1 MQDNLNKE
9 FKPTSWAIDNKVSIY
24 VATIIIALAG
34 ILSYMSLPKE
44 QFPEVVFP
52 QFYINTVYN
61 GTAPEDMETLVTKPI
76 EKQLGGISGVKEI
89 KSTSLQD
96 FSIITIEFNTDVDI
110 ETARQEVREKVDDAR
125 PDLPTDLA
133 QNGQEPQ
140 IIKIDVSQIPI
151 MNVNLSGDF
160 DLQSLKKYADEMQD
174 RIEALT
180 EITRVDIVGALEREI
195 QINVDKYKMDA
206 ARISFEDIVGAI
218 SAENRTISGG
228 LVSMDGQKRTLS
240 IKGEYKDPTRI
251 GNIIVRGQS
260 GAVVYLKDIA
270 EVVDGFEEQES
281 YARLNGKNVITLNVI
296 KQSGKN
302 LIDASDKIRAIIA
315 DMQENYLPQGL
326 DVTITADQ
334 SKSTRVTLHD
344 LINTIIIGFVLVT
357 VILMFF
363 MGAVNAIFVAL
374 SVPISMFIAFLM
386 MPMFDFTLNMMV
398 LFSFLLA
405 LGIVVDDAIV
415 VIENVHRIFQER
427 HDLGIV
433 KAAKIAAGEV
443 FLPVLS
449 GTLTV
454 LAPFVPLLF
463 WPGVIGSFMFFL
475 PVTLIVTLGASLFV
489 AYIINPVFAVD
500 FMDRHEGEHH
510 PRPRFDRKFTILTA
524 VFALIALVAY
534 AAGSTGVGNFVIFI
548 YLMIV
553 LERFWL
559 GGVARRFQQQVWPRV
574 QHWYSRRLAWCLVG
588 WRPVG
593 ILLATFG
600 LLVFSL
606 IVTAIRNPKVN
617 FFPQAD
623 PNFIYT
629 YIELPNG
636 TDQEYTDSITHIVED
651 RITKVVGRNNP
662 IVESIISNVAVGAGD
677 PNEMDLSVQPQKGKV
692 TVAFVEFGARN
703 GQSTVAYLDKIRE
716 AVKGIPGAD
725 ITVEQEQGGP
735 PTGKPINIEISGDEF
750 EELVITSD
758 RLKRYLDSLQIGGVE
773 ELKSD
778 FQSNK
783 PEIVVNIDRER
794 ANKEGISTATIG
806 MALRN
811 ALYGV
816 EASKFRDPE
825 DDYPIMVRFKEDQ
838 RNNIN
843 TLMNLNIV
851 YRDMNMGGAIRQ
863 VPLAAVADIRY
874 SNTYASIKRIDQ
886 ERVVTLYSNVLTG
899 YNTNEVVQN
908 IQNAIRDFNRP
919 DGISIKMTGEQED
932 QQETMNFLLLAML
945 GAVGLMMMIMVTQFN
960 SIGRPLIIAMEI
972 VFSIIGVFLGFAVF
986 GMEISIVMTGVG
998 IMALAGIV
1006 VRNGIVLVEFTDL
1019 LVKQGASVYDAV
1031 VEAGKI
1037 RMTPVLL
1044 TAIAAILGLIPLA
1057 VGLNIDFA
1065 TLFSEGNPHIFF
1077 GGDNVAFWGPLAW
1090 TMVFG
1095 LIFATF
1101 LTLILVPV
1109 MYAMNK
1115 RSIDVLDHY
1124 RLPRGL
1130 KYVPFLVLI
1139 LKLFMKKET
1148 VRKLHDPEYVSPRPY
1163 DFFNGESGPEDQEQ
1177 ARVVKKKGVP
1187 AG

>member
-9 FKPTSWAIDNKVSIY
+9 FKPTSWSIDNKVSIY
-24 VATIIIALAG
+24 VATIIIAFAG
-34 ILSYMSLPKE
+34 ILSYISLPKE

-52 QFYINTVYN
+52 QFYINTLYP

-96 FSIITIEFNTDVDI
+96 YSIITIEFNTDVDI
-110 ETARQEVREKVDDAR
+110 ETARQEVREKVDEAKA
-125 PDLPTDLA
+125 DLPSDLTV
-133 QNGQEPQ
+133 NGKEPQ

-180 EITRVDIVGALEREI
+180 EITRVDIVGALDREI

-206 ARISFEDIVGAI
+206 ARISFDDIINAVG
-218 SAENRTISGG
+218 AENRTVSGG

-240 IKGEYKDPTRI
+240 VKGEYKDASKI
-251 GNIIVRGQS
+251 GNIVVRGMS
-260 GAVVYLKDIA
+260 GAVVYLRDVA
-270 EVVDGFEEQES
+270 DVVDGFKEQES

-302 LIDASDKIRAIIA
+302 LIDASDKIRGIIA
-315 DMQENYLPQGL
+315 DMQKSYLPKGL
-326 DVTITADQ
+326 KVDITADQ

-357 VILMFF
+357 IILMFF
-363 MGAVNAIFVAL
+363 MGAINAIFVAM
-374 SVPISMFIAFLM
+374 SVPISMFIAFLIL
-386 MPMFDFTLNMMV
+386 PTFDFTLNMMV

-415 VIENVHRIFQER
+415 VIENVHRIFHER

-475 PVTLIVTLGASLFV
+475 PVTLIVTLGASLVV

-500 FMDRHEGEHH
+500 FMDRHEGEEH
-510 PRPRFDRKFTILTA
+510 PKPKFDKKFKIITA
-524 VFALIALVAY
+524 VFAVIALIAY
-534 AAGSTGVGNFVIFI
+534 ANSFGVGNFVVFM
-548 YLMIV
+548 YLLVV

-559 GGVARRFQQQVWPRV
+559 GGVARRFQQHTWPKV
-574 QHWYSRRLAWCLVG
+574 QEWYHRRLEWCLKG
-588 WRPVG
+588 WRPIG
-593 ILLATFG
+593 ILFATFG
-600 LLVFSL
+600 LLIFSIIL
-606 IVTAIRNPKVN
+606 TGIRNPKVV

-623 PNFIYT
+623 PNFIYA
-629 YIELPNG
+629 YLELPNG
-636 TDQEYTDSITHIVED
+636 TDQKYTDSITHIVEE
-651 RITKVVGRNNP
+651 RITKTVGANNP

-677 PNEMDLSVQPQKGKV
+677 PSQMDQSVQPQKGKV
-692 TVAFVEFGARN
+692 TVAFVEFGARK
-703 GQSTVAYLDKIRE
+703 GQSTKDYLGKIRD

-735 PTGKPINIEISGDEF
+735 PTGKPVNIEISGDDF
-750 EELVITSD
+750 NELTLTSM

-778 FQSNK
+778 FESNK
-783 PEIVVNIDRER
+783 PEILVNIDRER
-794 ANKEGISTATIG
+794 ANKEGISTGVIG

-811 ALYGV
+811 ALYGA

-825 DDYPIMVRFKEDQ
+825 DDYQIMVRFKEDQ

-843 TLMNLNIV
+843 TLMNLNIT

-863 VPLAAVADIRY
+863 VPLSAVANITY
-874 SNTYASIKRIDQ
+874 SNTYASVKRIDQ
-886 ERVVTLYSNVLTG
+886 KRVVTLYSNVLTG
-899 YNTNEVVQN
+899 YNTNEVVQKV
-908 IQNAIRDFNRP
+908 QSAINQFSKP
-919 DGISIKMTGEQED
+919 DSVIVKMTGEQED
-932 QQETMNFLLLAML
+932 QQETMNFLVMAML
-945 GAVGLMMMIMVTQFN
+945 GAVGLMFMIMVTQFN
-960 SIGRPLIIAMEI
+960 SVGRPLVIAMEI

-986 GMEISIVMTGVG
+986 GMDISIVMTGVG
-998 IMALAGIV
+998 IMALAGVV
-1006 VRNGIVLVEFTDL
+1006 VRNGIVLVEFIDL
-1019 LVKQGASVYDAV
+1019 LIKQGTPVYDAV
-1031 VEAGKI
+1031 VEGGRT

-1065 TLFSEGNPHIFF
+1065 TLFSEGNPHLFF

-1124 RLPRGL
+1124 KLPRGL
-1130 KYVPFLVLI
+1130 KYVPFLVLL
-1139 LKLFMKKET
+1139 LKVFSKRET
-1148 VRKLHDPEYVSPRPY
+1148 VRRLHDPHYVSNKPY
-1163 DFFNGESGPEDQEQ
+1163 AFFPDGEMVAKEDKH
-1177 ARVVKKKGVP
+1177 ARSIKTNVSMN
-1187 AG
+1187 